1 MPHNDSVM
9 PTFDTF
15 EVVKPSILQEEGEVR
30 KKNQVTVPKPI
41 ATALGL
47 RAGDRLLFV
56 IHEHERG
63 EAHVY
68 RMPES
73 FAGVAPHAYGG
84 SQNSVDFMRA
94 EREAWGE

>member
-1 MPHNDSVM
+1 MPRGDSIA
-9 PTFDTF
+9 PTFETF
-15 EVVKPSILQEEGEVR
+15 GVVKPPALQEEGEVR
-30 KKNQVTVPKPI
+30 KKNQVTVPMPI

-63 EAHVY
+63 EAHLY

-84 SQNSVDFMRA
+84 SRNSSDFMRA
-94 EREAWGE
+94 EREAWEE